1 MPYRGASTAATE
13 AAGPGRK
20 RHVVWNRRQ
29 FLRMSGGALA
39 AWPGSGSPGSEGNVT
54 LFLGGDVMTGRGI
67 DQVLPHPSSPRLHEA
82 YVGSALG
89 YVELAERAHGRISR
103 PVTFSYV
110 WGDLLSDLE
119 GRSPELRIVN
129 LETSVTTSEE
139 ALPKGI
145 NYRMHPA
152 NVPCLRA
159 AKIDCCVL
167 ANNHV
172 LDWGTPGLRETLE
185 ALTGAGIATTG
196 AGRSAEDAGRPAVL
210 DTSGKGRVLVFG
222 FGMPSS
228 GIPHD
233 WAASDT
239 RPGVNLLPDSSP
251 RTVSRAVER
260 MERWRRPGDRI
271 VASIHWGGNWGY
283 DVPRERRELAHR
295 LIEGGVD
302 VVHGHSSHHPQGIE
316 VYQGR
321 LVLYG
326 CGDLLND
333 YEGISGY
340 EEFRGDLALGYLAA
354 LEPSGRLTR
363 LDLLPYRIRRFRLQR
378 AATEDTR
385 WLRDTLDRQGKA
397 LGTAVELAADGSL
410 TVRWH

>member
-1 MPYRGASTAATE
+1 M
-13 AAGPGRK
+13 
-20 RHVVWNRRQ
+20 RHVLWNRRQ

-39 AWPGSGSPGSEGNVT
+39 AWPSPRSGGPVTDVT

-67 DQVLPHPSSPRLHEA
+67 DQVLPRPSRPRLHEA
-82 YVGSALG
+82 YVGSALD

-119 GRSPELRIVN
+119 RRSPDLRIVN

-152 NVPCLRA
+152 NVPCLAA

-167 ANNHV
+167 ANNHI
-172 LDWGTPGLRETLE
+172 LDWGAPGLRETLE

-196 AGRSAEDAGRPAVL
+196 AGRSVEDAGRPAVL
-210 DTSGKGRVLVFG
+210 PTSGERRVLVFG
-222 FGMPSS
+222 LGMPSS

-233 WAASDT
+233 WAARDT

-251 RTVSRAVER
+251 RSVSSAVEG
-260 MERWRRPGDRI
+260 MERWRRSGDRV

-283 DVPRERRELAHR
+283 DVPREHRELAHR
-295 LIEGGVD
+295 LIERGVD
-302 VVHGHSSHHPQGIE
+302 VVHGHSSHHPKGIE
-316 VYQGR
+316 VHEGR

-333 YEGISGY
+333 YEGISGH
-340 EEFRGDLALGYLAA
+340 EEFRGDLVLGYLAA
-354 LEPSGRLTR
+354 LEPAGRLKH
-363 LDLLPYRIRRFRLQR
+363 LDLIPYRIRGFRLER
-378 AATEDTR
+378 AAKEDTK
-385 WLRDTLDRQGKA
+385 WLRDTLDREGRA

-410 TVRWH
+410 TVRWP

>member
-1 MPYRGASTAATE
+1 
-13 AAGPGRK
+13 
-20 RHVVWNRRQ
+20 
-29 FLRMSGGALA
+29 
-39 AWPGSGSPGSEGNVT
+39 VT

-67 DQVLPHPSSPRLHEA
+67 DQVLPRPGSPRLHEA

-119 GRSPELRIVN
+119 SRSPDLRIVN
-129 LETSVTTSEE
+129 LETSITTSEE

-152 NVPCLRA
+152 NVPCLAA

-167 ANNHV
+167 ANNHL
-172 LDWGTPGLRETLE
+172 LDWGVPGLRETLE
-185 ALTGAGIATTG
+185 ALAGTGIATAG
-196 AGRSAEDAGRPAVL
+196 AGRSAEDAQRPATLV
-210 DTSGKGRVLVFG
+210 TMGEGRVLVFG

-228 GIPHD
+228 GIPDD
-233 WAASDT
+233 WAAIDT

-251 RTVSRAVER
+251 RSVSRAVER
-260 MERWRRPGDRI
+260 MERWRRPDDRI
-271 VASIHWGGNWGY
+271 VISIHWGGNWGY
-283 DVPRERRELAHR
+283 AVPREERELAHR
-295 LIEGGVD
+295 LIEAGVD
-302 VVHGHSSHHPQGIE
+302 VVHGHSSHHPKGIE

-333 YEGISGY
+333 YEGISGH
-340 EEFRGDLALGYLAA
+340 EEFRGDLALGYLAS
-354 LEPSGRLTR
+354 LEPSGTLKH
-363 LDLLPYRIRRFRLQR
+363 LDLLPYRIRRFRLER

-385 WLRDTLDRQGKA
+385 WLRDTLDREGKA

-410 TVRWH
+410 TVRWRSGS

>member
-1 MPYRGASTAATE
+1 
-13 AAGPGRK
+13 
-20 RHVVWNRRQ
+20 
-29 FLRMSGGALA
+29 
-39 AWPGSGSPGSEGNVT
+39 VT

-67 DQVLPHPSSPRLHEA
+67 DQVLPRPSSPRLHEA

-119 GRSPELRIVN
+119 RRSPDLRIVN

-152 NVPCLRA
+152 NVPCLAA

-185 ALTGAGIATTG
+185 VLATAEIATAG
-196 AGRSAEDAGRPAVL
+196 AGRSAEDAERPAVL

-233 WAASDT
+233 WAAAET

-251 RTVSRAVER
+251 RSVSRAVER
-260 MERWRRPGDRI
+260 IGRWRRPGDRI

-283 DVPRERRELAHR
+283 DVPREERELAHR

-302 VVHGHSSHHPQGIE
+302 VVHGHSSHHPKGIE
-316 VYQGR
+316 VYEGR

-333 YEGISGY
+333 YEGISGQ
-340 EEFRGDLALGYLAA
+340 EEFRGDLVLAYLAA
-354 LEPSGRLTR
+354 LDPSGRLTR
-363 LDLLPYRIRRFRLQR
+363 LDLLPYRIRRFRLER
-378 AATEDTR
+378 AAKGDTR
-385 WLRDTLDRQGKA
+385 WLRDTLDRDGRA

-410 TVRWH
+410 TVSWR

>member
-1 MPYRGASTAATE
+1 
-13 AAGPGRK
+13 
-20 RHVVWNRRQ
+20 
-29 FLRMSGGALA
+29 
-39 AWPGSGSPGSEGNVT
+39 VT

-67 DQVLPHPSSPRLHEA
+67 DQVLPHPSHPRLHEA
-82 YVGSALG
+82 CVRSALD
-89 YVELAERAHGRISR
+89 YVELAERAHGRIPR
-103 PVTFSYV
+103 RAPFSYV

-119 GRSPELRIVN
+119 TRSPDLRIVN

-145 NYRMHPA
+145 TYRMHPA
-152 NVPCLRA
+152 NVPCLVA
-159 AKIDCCVL
+159 AKLHCCVL

-172 LDWGTPGLRETLE
+172 LDWAVPGLRETLE
-185 ALTGAGIATTG
+185 VLAGAGIATAG

-210 DTSGKGRVLVFG
+210 DRSGKGRVLVFG

-233 WAASDT
+233 WAARET
-239 RPGVNLLPDSSP
+239 RPGVNLMPDASP
-251 RTVSRAVER
+251 RSVSRAVER
-260 MERWRRPGDRI
+260 MQRWRRPGDRI

-283 DVPRERRELAHR
+283 DVPREQRELAHR
-295 LIEGGVD
+295 LVEGGVD
-302 VVHGHSSHHPQGIE
+302 LVHGHSSHHPKGIE
-316 VYQGR
+316 VYAGR

-340 EEFRGDLALGYLAA
+340 EEFRGDRVLAYLAA
-354 LEPSGRLTR
+354 LDPSGKLTR
-363 LDLLPYRIRRFRLQR
+363 LDLLPYRIRRFRLER
-378 AATEDTR
+378 ATREDTR
-385 WLRDTLDRQGKA
+385 WLRDTLDREGKA

-410 TVRWH
+410 TVRWR

>member
-1 MPYRGASTAATE
+1 MS
-13 AAGPGRK
+13 
-20 RHVVWNRRQ
+20 NRRQ
-29 FLRMSGGALA
+29 FLRMFGGALA
-39 AWPGSGSPGSEGNVT
+39 AWPGPGSPESEGNVR

-67 DQVLPHPSSPRLHEA
+67 DQVLPRPSSPRLHEA
-82 YVGSALG
+82 YVGSALD

-103 PVTFSYV
+103 PVSFSYV

-119 GRSPELRIVN
+119 RRSADLRIVN

-152 NVPCLRA
+152 NVPCLAA

-172 LDWGTPGLRETLE
+172 LDWATPGLRETLE
-185 ALTGAGIATTG
+185 ALAAAEIATTG

-210 DTSGKGRVLVFG
+210 DAPGKGRVLVFG

-251 RTVSRAVER
+251 RSVSRAVER
-260 MERWRRPGDRI
+260 MGRWKRPADRI

-283 DVPRERRELAHR
+283 DVPREQQELAHR
-295 LIEGGVD
+295 LIEAGVD
-302 VVHGHSSHHPQGIE
+302 VVHGHSSHHPKGIE
-316 VYQGR
+316 VYKGR

-333 YEGISGY
+333 YEGISGH
-340 EEFRGDLALGYLAA
+340 EEFRGELVLAYLAA
-354 LEPSGRLTR
+354 LDPSGKLTR
-363 LDLLPYRIRRFRLQR
+363 FDLLPYRIRRFRLQR

-385 WLRDTLDRQGKA
+385 WLRDTLDREGKA

-410 TVRWH
+410 TVRWR

>member
-1 MPYRGASTAATE
+1 
-13 AAGPGRK
+13 
-20 RHVVWNRRQ
+20 
-29 FLRMSGGALA
+29 
-39 AWPGSGSPGSEGNVT
+39 VT

-67 DQVLPHPSSPRLHEA
+67 DQALPHPSNPRLHEE

-110 WGDLLSDLE
+110 WGDLLSDLDR
-119 GRSPELRIVN
+119 RSPELRIVN
-129 LETSVTTSEE
+129 LETSITTSEE

-159 AKIDCCVL
+159 ARIDCCVL

-172 LDWGTPGLRETLE
+172 LDWGAAGLRETLE
-185 ALTGAGIATTG
+185 TLAAAGIATTG
-196 AGRSAEDAGRPAVL
+196 AGRNAEDAGRPAAFE
-210 DTSGKGRVLVFG
+210 TKGKSRVLVFG
-222 FGMPSS
+222 FGMSSS
-228 GIPHD
+228 GIPHS
-233 WAASDT
+233 WAASET
-239 RPGVNLLPDSSP
+239 RPGVNLLPDASP
-251 RTVSRAVER
+251 RNVGQAVEL
-260 MERWRRPGDRI
+260 MGRWRRPGDRI
-271 VASIHWGGNWGY
+271 VVSIHWGGNWGY
-283 DVPRERRELAHR
+283 EVPRERRELAHR
-295 LIEGGVD
+295 LIEGGAD

-340 EEFRGDLALGYLAA
+340 EEFRGDLALAYMAA
-354 LEPSGRLTR
+354 LDPTGKLLR
-363 LDLLPYRIRRFRLQR
+363 LDLLPYRIRRFRLER
-378 AATEDTR
+378 AAAEEAR
-385 WLRDTLDRQGKA
+385 WLRGSLDREGKA
-397 LGTAVELAADGSL
+397 LGTAVELAADGTL
-410 TVRWH
+410 TVRWR

>member
-1 MPYRGASTAATE
+1 M
-13 AAGPGRK
+13 
-20 RHVVWNRRQ
+20 WNRRQ
-29 FLRMSGGALA
+29 FLWMSGGALA
-39 AWPGSGSPGSEGNVT
+39 AWPGPRSPGPVASVT

-67 DQVLPHPSSPRLHEA
+67 DQVLARPSSPRLHEA

-119 GRSPELRIVN
+119 RRSPDLRIVN
-129 LETSVTTSEE
+129 LEISVTTSED

-152 NVPCLRA
+152 NVPCLAA

-172 LDWGTPGLRETLE
+172 LDWGTPGLRETLAVLATAE
-185 ALTGAGIATTG
+185 IATAG

-251 RTVSRAVER
+251 RSVSRAVER
-260 MERWRRPGDRI
+260 MGRWRRPGDRI

-283 DVPRERRELAHR
+283 HVPREERELAHR

-302 VVHGHSSHHPQGIE
+302 VVHGHSSHHAKGIE
-316 VYQGR
+316 IYQGDLCSMGVATSSTTTR
-321 LVLYG
+321 GSRAKRSSGVTWCSRIWLRSTRRGGSRAWTSSRIGSVVSIWSGRRARTPGG
-326 CGDLLND
+326 CGTPW
-333 YEGISGY
+333 
-340 EEFRGDLALGYLAA
+340 A
-354 LEPSGRLTR
+354 
-363 LDLLPYRIRRFRLQR
+363 
-378 AATEDTR
+378 
-385 WLRDTLDRQGKA
+385 GKA
-397 LGTAVELAADGSL
+397 G
-410 TVRWH
+410 RWARRSSSRRTGA

>member
-1 MPYRGASTAATE
+1 MPYRGSPSNAATE
-13 AAGPGRK
+13 AARPGRK
-20 RHVVWNRRQ
+20 KHVVWNRRQ

-39 AWPGSGSPGSEGNVT
+39 AWQGPRSPGPVASVM

-67 DQVLPHPSSPRLHEA
+67 DQVLPRPSSPRLHEA

-119 GRSPELRIVN
+119 RRSPDLRIVN

-152 NVPCLRA
+152 NVPCLAA

-172 LDWGTPGLRETLE
+172 LDWGTPGLRQTLE
-185 ALTGAGIATTG
+185 VLLAAEIATAG
-196 AGRSAEDAGRPAVL
+196 AGRSAENAERPAVL

-233 WAASDT
+233 WAAAET
-239 RPGVNLLPDSSP
+239 RPGVNLLSDSSP
-251 RTVSRAVER
+251 RSVSRP
-260 MERWRRPGDRI
+260 WSG
-271 VASIHWGGNWGY
+271 WGGGGAPVIGSW
-283 DVPRERRELAHR
+283 PRSTGA
-295 LIEGGVD
+295 GTGAMT
-302 VVHGHSSHHPQGIE
+302 
-316 VYQGR
+316 
-321 LVLYG
+321 
-326 CGDLLND
+326 
-333 YEGISGY
+333 
-340 EEFRGDLALGYLAA
+340 FRGR
-354 LEPSGRLTR
+354 SG
-363 LDLLPYRIRRFRLQR
+363 
-378 AATEDTR
+378 
-385 WLRDTLDRQGKA
+385 
-397 LGTAVELAADGSL
+397 S
-410 TVRWH
+410 WHIG

>member
-1 MPYRGASTAATE
+1 MWS
-13 AAGPGRK
+13 
-20 RHVVWNRRQ
+20 RRQ

-39 AWPGSGSPGSEGNVT
+39 AWPGPGSPGPVGSVT

-67 DQVLPHPSSPRLHEA
+67 DQVLPRPSSPRLHEA
-82 YVGSALG
+82 HVGSALD
-89 YVELAERAHGRISR
+89 YVELAERAHGSIPR
-103 PVTFSYV
+103 PGSFSYV
-110 WGDLLSDLE
+110 WGDLLSDME
-119 GRSPELRIVN
+119 RRPADLRIVN
-129 LETSVTTSEE
+129 LETSVTTSEQ

-152 NVPCLRA
+152 NVPCLMA
-159 AKIDCCVL
+159 AKIDGCVV

-185 ALTGAGIATTG
+185 VLAAAEIATTG
-196 AGRSAEDAGRPAVL
+196 AGRNAEEAARPAIL
-210 DTSGKGRVLVFG
+210 DDSGKGRVLVFG

-233 WAASDT
+233 WAASET

-251 RTVSRAVER
+251 RSVSQAVER
-260 MERWRRPGDRI
+260 MGQWKRPGDRI

-283 DVPRERRELAHR
+283 DVPREQRELAHR

-302 VVHGHSSHHPQGIE
+302 VVHGHSSHHPKGIE
-316 VYQGR
+316 VHERR

-340 EEFRGDLALGYLAA
+340 EEFRGDLVLAYLAV
-354 LEPSGRLTR
+354 LDPSGKLAR
-363 LDLLPYRIRRFRLQR
+363 LDLIPYRIRRFRLER
-378 AATEDTR
+378 ATREDTG
-385 WLRDTLDRQGKA
+385 WLRDTLDREGRA
-397 LGTAVELAADGSL
+397 LGTALELAADGSL
-410 TVRWH
+410 AVRWR

>member
-1 MPYRGASTAATE
+1 
-13 AAGPGRK
+13 
-20 RHVVWNRRQ
+20 VWNRRQ
-29 FLRMSGGALA
+29 FLWMSGGALT
-39 AWPGSGSPGSEGNVT
+39 AWPDPGSPGPAASVT

-67 DQVLPHPSSPRLHEA
+67 DQVLPHPSRPWLHEA
-82 YVGSALG
+82 YVSSALG

-103 PVTFSYV
+103 PVTFWYV

-119 GRSPELRIVN
+119 RRSPDLRIVN

-139 ALPKGI
+139 AFPKGI

-152 NVPCLRA
+152 NVPCLA
-159 AKIDCCVL
+159 AAQIDCCVL

-196 AGRSAEDAGRPAVL
+196 AGRSVEDAGRPAVL
-210 DTSGKGRVLVFG
+210 PTSGKGRVLVFG
-222 FGMPSS
+222 LGMPSS
-228 GIPHD
+228 GIPLD
-233 WAASDT
+233 WAASET

-251 RTVSRAVER
+251 RSVSGALEG
-260 MERWRRPGDRI
+260 MQRWRRPGDRI
-271 VASIHWGGNWGY
+271 VSSIHWGGNWGY
-283 DVPRERRELAHR
+283 DVPREQRELAHR

-302 VVHGHSSHHPQGIE
+302 VVHGHSSHHPRGIE
-316 VYQGR
+316 VHEGR

-333 YEGISGY
+333 YEGISGH
-340 EEFRGDLALGYLAA
+340 EEFRGDLVLGYLAA
-354 LEPSGRLTR
+354 LDPSGKLTG
-363 LDLLPYRIRRFRLQR
+363 LDLIPYRIHRFRLER
-378 AATEDTR
+378 AAEEDTR
-385 WLRDTLDRQGKA
+385 WLRDTLDREGRA

-410 TVRWH
+410 TVRWR

>member
-1 MPYRGASTAATE
+1 
-13 AAGPGRK
+13 
-20 RHVVWNRRQ
+20 
-29 FLRMSGGALA
+29 
-39 AWPGSGSPGSEGNVT
+39 VT

-67 DQVLPHPSSPRLHEA
+67 DQVLPRPGSPRLHEA

-103 PVTFSYV
+103 PVPFSYV

-119 GRSPELRIVN
+119 SRSPDLRIVN
-129 LETSVTTSEE
+129 LETSITTSEE

-152 NVPCLRA
+152 NVPCLAA

-167 ANNHV
+167 ANNHL
-172 LDWGTPGLRETLE
+172 LDWGVPGLRETLE
-185 ALTGAGIATTG
+185 ALAGTGIATAG
-196 AGRSAEDAGRPAVL
+196 AGRSAEDAQRPATLV
-210 DTSGKGRVLVFG
+210 TMGEGRVLVFG

-228 GIPHD
+228 GIPDD
-233 WAASDT
+233 WAAIDT

-251 RTVSRAVER
+251 RSVSRAVER
-260 MERWRRPGDRI
+260 MERWRRPDDRI
-271 VASIHWGGNWGY
+271 VISIHWGGNWGY
-283 DVPRERRELAHR
+283 AVPREERELAHR
-295 LIEGGVD
+295 LIEAGVD
-302 VVHGHSSHHPQGIE
+302 VVHGHSSHHPKGIE

-333 YEGISGY
+333 YEGISGH
-340 EEFRGDLALGYLAA
+340 EEFRGDLALGYLAS
-354 LEPSGRLTR
+354 LEPSGTLKH
-363 LDLLPYRIRRFRLQR
+363 LDLLPYRIRRFRLER

-385 WLRDTLDRQGKA
+385 WLRDTLDREGKA

-410 TVRWH
+410 TVRWRSGS